1 MRFLE
6 KGFMTFNYIV
16 MKKIENLFL
25 LVLLLSA
32 CDTKKADTQEGVF
45 SGERVDTVCLS
56 ETGSDLSSEVSD
68 GLGNKNVDEF
78 FGDFIFSFIQDRH
91 LQVERVR
98 FPLKCIKQT
107 ADKQTASVI
116 EKNSWR
122 HEQIFVSPEYYT
134 VLFNDEDQM
143 ELENSTETK
152 TVDIEKIN
160 LKKNFIKVFHFEK
173 MDGLWMLCQ
182 ESERPLDG
190 SLLADFLKFYTKF
203 AADSMVQRN
212 AIADPLRFV
221 TADPENDFGTI
232 EGTLSV
238 DQWFAFKPVLP
249 EDEITN
255 IRYGQTYKKP
265 NHIVFV
271 KRGISNG
278 MLDVLTFTK
287 KNGHWKFVSY
297 EN

>member
-1 MRFLE
+1 M
-6 KGFMTFNYIV
+6 

-25 LVLLLSA
+25 LVLLLAA
-32 CDTKKADTQEGVF
+32 CDSKKADIPDGINQTDAA
-45 SGERVDTVCLS
+45 DTLYLS
-56 ETGSDLSSEVSD
+56 DSDPELSAEISD
-68 GLGNKNVDEF
+68 GLTNKNVDEF
-78 FGDFIFSFIQDRH
+78 FGDFIFSFIQDRN
-91 LQVERVR
+91 LQKERVR
-98 FPLKCIKQT
+98 FPLKYVKQT
-107 ADKQTASVI
+107 AGKQITSVI
-116 EKNSWR
+116 EKNSWK
-122 HEQIFVSPEYYT
+122 HDHIFVSPEYYT
-134 VLFNDEDQM
+134 VLFNNEDEM

-152 TVDIEKIN
+152 VVDIEKIN
-160 LKKNFIKVFHFEK
+160 LKKDFIKVFHFEK
-173 MDGLWMLCQ
+173 IKGLWMLCQ
-182 ESERPLDG
+182 ESEQPLKG
-190 SLLADFLKFYTKF
+190 SPLADFLYFYGKF
-203 AADSMVQRN
+203 ASDSLTQRQ
-212 AIADPLRFV
+212 AIEDPLRFV

-249 EDEITN
+249 ETEITN
-255 IRYGQTYKKP
+255 IRYGQTYKNT

>member
-1 MRFLE
+1 M
-6 KGFMTFNYIV
+6 

-25 LVLLLSA
+25 LVLLLAA
-32 CDTKKADTQEGVF
+32 CDSKKADIPDGINQTDAA
-45 SGERVDTVCLS
+45 DTLYLS
-56 ETGSDLSSEVSD
+56 DSDSELSAEISD
-68 GLGNKNVDEF
+68 GLTNKNVDEF
-78 FGDFIFSFIQDRH
+78 FGDFIFTFIQDRN
-91 LQVERVR
+91 LQKERVR
-98 FPLKCIKQT
+98 FPLKYVKQT
-107 ADKQTASVI
+107 GGKQVTSVI
-116 EKNSWR
+116 EKNSWK
-122 HEQIFVSPEYYT
+122 HDHIFVSPEYYT
-134 VLFNDEDQM
+134 VLFNNEDEM

-152 TVDIEKIN
+152 VVDIEKIN
-160 LKKNFIKVFHFEK
+160 LKKDFIKVFHFEK
-173 MDGLWMLCQ
+173 IKGLWMLCQ
-182 ESERPLDG
+182 ESERPLKG
-190 SLLADFLKFYTKF
+190 SPLADFLDFYEKF
-203 AADSMVQRN
+203 ASDSLMQRQ
-212 AIADPLRFV
+212 AIEDPLRFV

-249 EDEITN
+249 ETEITN
-255 IRYGQTYKKP
+255 IRYGQTYKNT

>member
-1 MRFLE
+1 M
-6 KGFMTFNYIV
+6 

-25 LVLLLSA
+25 LVLLLAA
-32 CDTKKADTQEGVF
+32 CDSKKADTQDDGN
-45 SGERVDTVCLS
+45 RADTADSVCVADTGLNLS
-56 ETGSDLSSEVSD
+56 AEISD
-68 GLGNKNVDEF
+68 GLTNKNVDEF
-78 FGDFIFSFIQDRH
+78 FGDFIFSFIQDRR

-98 FPLKCIKQT
+98 FPLKYVKMTAGKQIT
-107 ADKQTASVI
+107 SVI
-116 EKNSWR
+116 EKNAWK
-122 HEQIFVSPEYYT
+122 HERIFVSPEYYT
-134 VLFNDEDQM
+134 VLFNNEDQM

-152 TVDIEKIN
+152 VVDIEKIN

-173 MDGLWMLCQ
+173 VNGLWMLCQ
-182 ESERPLDG
+182 ESEHPMGQSPLAEF
-190 SLLADFLKFYTKF
+190 LDFYRKF
-203 AADSMVQRN
+203 ASDSLMQRK
-212 AIADPLRFV
+212 AIEDPLRFV

-249 EDEITN
+249 ENEITN
-255 IRYGQTYKKP
+255 IRYGQSYKNP

-287 KNGHWKFVSY
+287 KDGQWKFVSY

>member
-1 MRFLE
+1 M
-6 KGFMTFNYIV
+6 

-25 LVLLLSA
+25 LVLLLAA
-32 CDTKKADTQEGVF
+32 CDSKKADTQDDGN
-45 SGERVDTVCLS
+45 RADTADSVCVADTGLNLS
-56 ETGSDLSSEVSD
+56 AEISD
-68 GLGNKNVDEF
+68 GLTNKNVDEF
-78 FGDFIFSFIQDRH
+78 FGDFIFSFIQDRR

-98 FPLKCIKQT
+98 FPLKYVKMTAGKQIT
-107 ADKQTASVI
+107 SVI
-116 EKNSWR
+116 EKNAWK
-122 HEQIFVSPEYYT
+122 HERIFVSPEYYT
-134 VLFNDEDQM
+134 VLFNNEDQM

-152 TVDIEKIN
+152 VVDIEKIN

-173 MDGLWMLCQ
+173 VNGLWMLCQ
-182 ESERPLDG
+182 ESEHPKGQSPLAEF
-190 SLLADFLKFYTKF
+190 LDFYRKF
-203 AADSMVQRN
+203 ASDSLMQRK
-212 AIADPLRFV
+212 AIEDPLRFV

-249 EDEITN
+249 ENEITN
-255 IRYGQTYKKP
+255 IRYGQSYKNP

-287 KNGHWKFVSY
+287 KDGQWKFVSY

>member
-1 MRFLE
+1 M
-6 KGFMTFNYIV
+6 

-25 LVLLLSA
+25 LVLLLAA
-32 CDTKKADTQEGVF
+32 CDSKKADNPDGVNQTDAA
-45 SGERVDTVCLS
+45 DTLYLS
-56 ETGSDLSSEVSD
+56 DSDSDLSAEISD
-68 GLGNKNVDEF
+68 GLANKNVDEF
-78 FGDFIFSFIQDRH
+78 FGDFIFTFIQDRN
-91 LQVERVR
+91 LQKERVR
-98 FPLKCIKQT
+98 FPLKYVKQT
-107 ADKQTASVI
+107 GGKQVTSVI
-116 EKNSWR
+116 EKNSWK
-122 HEQIFVSPEYYT
+122 HDNIFVSPEYYT
-134 VLFNDEDQM
+134 VLFNNEDEM

-152 TVDIEKIN
+152 VVDIEKIN
-160 LKKNFIKVFHFEK
+160 LKKDFIKVFHFEK
-173 MDGLWMLCQ
+173 IKGLWMLCQ
-182 ESERPLDG
+182 ESERPLKG
-190 SLLADFLKFYTKF
+190 SPLADFLGFYEKF
-203 AADSMVQRN
+203 ASDSLMQRQ
-212 AIADPLRFV
+212 AIEDPLRFV

-249 EDEITN
+249 ETEITN
-255 IRYGQTYKKP
+255 IRYGQTYKNT

>member
-1 MRFLE
+1 M
-6 KGFMTFNYIV
+6 

-25 LVLLLSA
+25 LILLLAA
-32 CDTKKADTQEGVF
+32 CDTKKADTQDDENPMSTTDSVCV
-45 SGERVDTVCLS
+45 VDTGLNLS
-56 ETGSDLSSEVSD
+56 EEIPD
-68 GLGNKNVDEF
+68 GLINKNVDEF
-78 FGDFIFSFIQDRH
+78 FGDFIFSFIQDHR
-91 LQVERVR
+91 LQLERVR
-98 FPLKCIKQT
+98 FPLKYVKQIP
-107 ADKQTASVI
+107 DKQTVSVI
-116 EKNSWR
+116 EKKSWK
-122 HEQIFVSPEYYT
+122 HERIFVSPEYYT
-134 VLFNDEDQM
+134 VLFNNEEQM

-152 TVDIEKIN
+152 VVDIEKIN

-173 MDGLWMLCQ
+173 VNGLWMLCQ
-182 ESERPLDG
+182 EMERPIGQSPLAEFLD
-190 SLLADFLKFYTKF
+190 FYRKF
-203 AADSMVQRN
+203 ATDSLMQRK
-212 AIADPLRFV
+212 AIEDPLRFV

-238 DQWFAFKPVLP
+238 DQWFAFKPMLP

-255 IRYGQTYKKP
+255 IRYGQTYKNP

-287 KNGHWKFVSY
+287 KNGQWKFVSY

>member
-1 MRFLE
+1 M
-6 KGFMTFNYIV
+6 

-25 LVLLLSA
+25 LVLLLTA
-32 CDTKKADTQEGVF
+32 CDTKKTDAPEGVNQADTTD
-45 SGERVDTVCLS
+45 SVCLT
-56 ETGSDLSSEVSD
+56 EPDSDLTSEISD
-68 GLGNKNVDEF
+68 GLTNKNVDEF

-98 FPLKCIKQT
+98 FPLPCVKQM
-107 ADKQTASVI
+107 ANKQITSVI
-116 EKNSWR
+116 QKKSWR
-122 HEQIFVSPEYYT
+122 HERIFISPEYYT
-134 VLFNDEDQM
+134 VLFNSEKQM
-143 ELENSTETK
+143 DLENSTENK
-152 TVDIEKIN
+152 VVDIERIN

-173 MDGLWMLCQ
+173 VNGLWMLCQ
-182 ESERPLDG
+182 EIERPVAG
-190 SLLADFLKFYTKF
+190 SPLADFLHFYAKF
-203 AADSMVQRN
+203 AGDSIMQRKS
-212 AIADPLRFV
+212 IEDPLRFV
-221 TADPENDFGTI
+221 TADPDNDFGTI

-249 EDEITN
+249 DHEITN
-255 IRYGQTYKKP
+255 IRYGQTYKNP

-287 KNGHWKFVSY
+287 KNGQWRFVSY

>member
-1 MRFLE
+1 M
-6 KGFMTFNYIV
+6 

-25 LVLLLSA
+25 LVLLLAA
-32 CDTKKADTQEGVF
+32 CDSKKADNPDGVNQTDAA
-45 SGERVDTVCLS
+45 DTLYLS
-56 ETGSDLSSEVSD
+56 DSDSDLSAEISD
-68 GLGNKNVDEF
+68 GLANKNVDEF
-78 FGDFIFSFIQDRH
+78 FGDFIFTFIQDRN
-91 LQVERVR
+91 LQKERVR
-98 FPLKCIKQT
+98 FPLKYVKQT
-107 ADKQTASVI
+107 GGKQVTSVI
-116 EKNSWR
+116 EKNSWK
-122 HEQIFVSPEYYT
+122 HDNIFVSPEYYT
-134 VLFNDEDQM
+134 VLFNNEDEM

-152 TVDIEKIN
+152 VVDIEKIN
-160 LKKNFIKVFHFEK
+160 LKKDFIKVFHFEK
-173 MDGLWMLCQ
+173 IKGLWMLCQ
-182 ESERPLDG
+182 ESERPLKG
-190 SLLADFLKFYTKF
+190 SPLADFLDFYEKF
-203 AADSMVQRN
+203 ASDSLMQRQ
-212 AIADPLRFV
+212 AIEDPLRFV

-249 EDEITN
+249 ETEITN
-255 IRYGQTYKKP
+255 IRYGQTYKNT